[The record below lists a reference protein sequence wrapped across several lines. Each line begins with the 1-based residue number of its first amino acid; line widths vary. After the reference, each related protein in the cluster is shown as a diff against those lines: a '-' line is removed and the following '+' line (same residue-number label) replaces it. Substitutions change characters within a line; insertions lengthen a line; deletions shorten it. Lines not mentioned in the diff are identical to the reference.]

1 MRWPQKFGIYRWL
14 RSNAFIA
21 PFWARVEHRAFNTGN
36 SKVYYHAY
44 EQSNQNT
51 DQTSNILRL
60 ASRHVQD
67 YTNDEKF
74 RNFEATWVL
83 VVTWVNVCPYDE
95 CTERCSLVSYDFH
108 INYIFSDLFLT
119 HCHSLG
125 QTLAFG
131 LVVWP
136 FFMPILDAPNS
147 KLFNSATL
155 DWWLVFEYTL
165 SRF

>member
-1 MRWPQKFGIYRWL
+1 MRWPQRFGIYRWL

-21 PFWARVEHRAFNTGN
+21 PFWARVEHAAFNTGN

-44 EQSNQNT
+44 EQSNENT
-51 DQTSNILRL
+51 DQTSNILGL
-60 ASRHVQD
+60 ASRHVQN

-108 INYIFSDLFLT
+108 INYIFQTFFLRTVILWNKRWLLGRWFDRFSCLF
-119 HCHSLG
+119 
-125 QTLAFG
+125 
-131 LVVWP
+131 
-136 FFMPILDAPNS
+136 
-147 KLFNSATL
+147 
-155 DWWLVFEYTL
+155 
-165 SRF
+165 

>member
-1 MRWPQKFGIYRWL
+1 MRWPQRFGVYRWL

-21 PFWARVEHRAFNTGN
+21 PFWARVEHAAFNTGN

-60 ASRHVQD
+60 ASRHVQN

-108 INYIFSDLFLT
+108 INYIFQTFFLRT
-119 HCHSLG
+119 VILWANAS
-125 QTLAFG
+125 FG
-131 LVVWP
+131 SVV
-136 FFMPILDAPNS
+136 
-147 KLFNSATL
+147 
-155 DWWLVFEYTL
+155 
-165 SRF
+165 